1 MFEMK
6 YVNFRN
12 ETLNY
17 ILVKKNG
24 KIIIYINIG

>member
-1 MFEMK
+1 MFEIK
-6 YVNFRN
+6 YIYFRN
-12 ETLNY
+12 RNLNY